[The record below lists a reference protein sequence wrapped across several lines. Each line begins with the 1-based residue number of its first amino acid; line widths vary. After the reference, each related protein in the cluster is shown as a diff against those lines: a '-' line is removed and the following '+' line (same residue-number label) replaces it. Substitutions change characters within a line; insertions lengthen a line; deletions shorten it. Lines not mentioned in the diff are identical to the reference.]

1 MKIEWGQLPPL
12 TIGCI
17 RPCRQILSSR
27 HMTSARAKALHQEVS
42 SLLSTYDFDTP
53 LNGILLSANTPFV
66 SSGRIPK
73 KSVQQTKA
81 SNLEG
86 RIEKKNLK
94 LPGEVLPPAQA
105 VQLPLTPREV
115 LQPRSPPCHYHPAP
129 GLVLLSLLPAP
140 YHFRGFHAR
149 YPH

>member
-53 LNGILLSANTPFV
+53 FNGILLSANTPFV

-105 VQLPLTPREV
+105 VQPPLTP
-115 LQPRSPPCHYHPAP
+115 QGGTTTSPPCHYRPAP
-129 GLVLLSLLPAP
+129 GLVLLSLLPAL
-140 YHFRGFHAR
+140 YRFRGFHAR